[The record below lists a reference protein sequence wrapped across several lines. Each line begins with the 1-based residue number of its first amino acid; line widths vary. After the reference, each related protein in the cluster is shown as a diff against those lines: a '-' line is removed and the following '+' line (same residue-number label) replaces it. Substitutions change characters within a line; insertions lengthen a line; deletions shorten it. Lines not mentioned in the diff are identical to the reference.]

1 MTGELQDKISPLET
15 RVDNEISPEAIGSGV
30 EMTDEDTFP
39 TVCQLGVVCS
49 ESVVDRCDIG
59 LTLIAV
65 GLAQTEV

>member
-1 MTGELQDKISPLET
+1 MGDVETLRCTDFETG
-15 RVDNEISPEAIGSGV
+15 VDNEISPEAIDGGV

-39 TVCQLGVVCS
+39 TVCRLGVVCS

-65 GLAQTEV
+65 GLALTEV